1 MTLNIALT
9 TVLRTNVL
17 HCDWFVQCM
26 YVYDFGCRD
35 WLVYLIRIY
44 LMTILRCFPGLEN
57 ARLENAGPENRY
69 ALHVVFILA
78 YISRLKSPAYR
89 KLNSLL
95 KM

>member
-1 MTLNIALT
+1 
-9 TVLRTNVL
+9 
-17 HCDWFVQCM
+17 
-26 YVYDFGCRD
+26 
-35 WLVYLIRIY
+35 
-44 LMTILRCFPGLEN
+44 MTILRCFPGLEN